1 MVITIIIGA
10 VITLAIFVICMIG
23 YSFLT
28 GGEIDLEYYDNEEY
42 LILKEKEQKEE

>member
-1 MVITIIIGA
+1 MVITTIIGL
-10 VITLAIFVICMIG
+10 VIALAIFVVCMIG

-42 LILKEKEQKEE
+42 LIFKEKEQKEE